1 MDPRTD
7 LSDEAMAI
15 RWGGILHEIPELWDA
30 LRLLEIKN
38 RPAVT
43 SGGFKMRADWV
54 SVDRCAGDVT
64 RIQVRDPRGVE

>member
-7 LSDEAMAI
+7 LCDEAMAI

-30 LRLLEIKN
+30 LRKYEIEN
-38 RPAVT
+38 RPSSV

-54 SVDRCAGDVT
+54 SVQCAGDVT
-64 RIQVRDPRGVE
+64 RLRIGNAGR